1 VPTPPTRIETFVVAD
16 GEGGRLDHFLVRHL
30 PGCSRRRARLVI
42 DAGAVLVNGRPG
54 RKGQALQPGDVVRTD
69 RASFAG
75 TLAAQEPLALPILY
89 ADAALIAV
97 EKPAGMPT
105 IALRAGDRDTV
116 ANYLLVPYPE
126 LRGIGGSPFES
137 GLAHRLDTA
146 TSGVLVAGRTAE
158 AWRHLR
164 GQFRRRAVDK
174 LYLAVVAGDVSW
186 PGTVTSPIAH
196 QPRRR
201 RRMCVCTEPKRAS
214 NLGAR
219 PALTRYRPLWRLRG
233 ATLLAVRIPTG
244 VRHQIRVHLAS
255 IGHPVLGDALYGDAA
270 AAGASPRLLLHA
282 ARIGVAHPIDGRR
295 IIVRSRLP
303 ADFQAP
309 LPP

>member
-1 VPTPPTRIETFVVAD
+1 MVAD
-16 GEGGRLDHFLVRHL
+16 SEGGRLDRFLVHHL
-30 PGCSRRRARLVI
+30 SGCSRRQARLAI

-54 RKGQALQPGDVVRTD
+54 RKGQAVQSGDVVCADRT
-69 RASFAG
+69 ACAG
-75 TLAAQEPLALPILY
+75 TLTGQADLELPILY

-97 EKPAGMPT
+97 DKPAGMPT
-105 IALRAGDRDTV
+105 VALRADDRGTV
-116 ANYLLVPYPE
+116 ANYLLAAYPE
-126 LRGIGGSPFES
+126 LRGIGASAFEC

-164 GQFRRRAVDK
+164 AQFRRRQIDK
-174 LYLAVVAGDVSW
+174 LYLAVVAGEVLC
-186 PGTVTSPIAH
+186 PGTLRLPIAH

-201 RRMCVCTEPKRAS
+201 RRMCVCRQPEQAV

-219 PALTRYRPLWRLRG
+219 PAITRYRPLRRLRG
-233 ATLLAVRIPTG
+233 ATLLAIRIPTG

-255 IGHPVLGDALYGDAA
+255 FGHPLLGDTLYGDAS

-282 ARIGVAHPIDGRR
+282 ARLGLAHPIDGRR
-295 IIVRSRLP
+295 VIVRSQLP
-303 ADFQAP
+303 ADFQAAVP
-309 LPP
+309 A